1 MTNITIYLDLLLLF
15 SLNTTSTDFNLVMP
29 NNEKIQEQLLESD
42 YQEEAIYYYLINNF
56 KTVSE
61 IYATQFFE
69 WDTNT
74 LCTYTQDFEN
84 SIQYSIYE
92 CGESGSNLKVTFPKM
107 QKENLMKWVEKIHAV
122 YEMEENSNVWKEKN
136 TRYEPEFLEPGCYYE
151 ILETENSMSVQIYCG
166 C

>member
-107 QKENLMKWVEKIHAV
+107 QKEYV
-122 YEMEENSNVWKEKN
+122 
-136 TRYEPEFLEPGCYYE
+136 
-151 ILETENSMSVQIYCG
+151 
-166 C
+166 